1 MDLLMKAD
9 LLENLGPLLSAEA
22 AAEAPGTGV
31 DAADLEQAV
40 WVRLLESGRRAP
52 DPTDPAE
59 PARWLR
65 RAVRAEARLARRRV
79 RREVPYD
86 PNDRRRPVAEGRRRR
101 SGDGGPPSGPAA
113 GAAAGRGAE
122 PENALLHGESN
133 RALRSAVARLPGR
146 CPELMQALLSP
157 RDLTYREIAGE
168 LGISQGS
175 LGPVRSR
182 CLGCLRRMLA
192 AEVAAP
198 GLRGKER

>member
-1 MDLLMKAD
+1 MDLLKAD
-9 LLENLGPLLSAEA
+9 LLDKLRPLLRAEA
-22 AAEAPGTGV
+22 AAEAAGTGV

-40 WVRLLESGRRAP
+40 WVRLLEHRR
-52 DPTDPAE
+52 TLAE
-59 PARWLR
+59 PADWLR
-65 RAVRAEARLARRRV
+65 RAVRAEGRRARRRA

-86 PNDRRRPVAEGRRRR
+86 SRHHSVDGPRRP
-101 SGDGGPPSGPAA
+101 SGDGGSSS
-113 GAAAGRGAE
+113 GAE
-122 PENALLHGESN
+122 PEDALLHGEEN

-146 CPELMQALLSP
+146 CPELMKALLSP

-192 AEVAAP
+192 VEVAAP
-198 GLRGKER
+198 VLRGMER